1 MYPELDTPA
10 LVIDLD
16 AVRANI
22 MEMAKAAAKHG
33 VRLRPHI
40 KTHKMPELARM
51 QLDAGAGGIT
61 CAKLGEAEVMA
72 DAGIDDIL
80 LAFPVWGEPKL
91 RRLAAL
97 RERAR
102 IRVSLD
108 SPEVAAGLGRLGGP
122 PVEVLVEVDTGQH
135 RLGRPPGRPTADL
148 VAEIAAVPG
157 VEVVGLL
164 TLAGHAYHARTP
176 AELEETARREGEDLV
191 ATAELCAVDGI
202 ELREISVG
210 STPTA
215 RAAGR
220 HAGAAHPRPC
230 LLGRQPLRPRLRR
243 RERAGHHRTPR
254 RGPRRGPLTKEGT
267 SCGDWPAS
275 GC

>member
-1 MYPELDTPA
+1 MYLELDTPS

-16 AVRANI
+16 AVRGNI
-22 MEMAKAAAKHG
+22 AEMAETAATHG

-51 QLDAGAGGIT
+51 QLDAGASGIT

-80 LAFPVWGEPKL
+80 LAFPIWGEPKL

-102 IRVSLD
+102 VRVSLD
-108 SPEVAAGLGRLGGP
+108 SVEVAAGLGKLGGP

-157 VEVVGLL
+157 WRSWACSRWPG
-164 TLAGHAYHARTP
+164 TPIIRAPRPSWRRPPAARARTSWP
-176 AELEETARREGEDLV
+176 RPSCAC
-191 ATAELCAVDGI
+191 ATASSC
-202 ELREISVG
+202 
-210 STPTA
+210 
-215 RAAGR
+215 GR
-220 HAGAAHPRPC
+220 SASAPPRPP
-230 LLGRQPLRPRLRR
+230 GTRPGS
-243 RERAGHHRTPR
+243 RA
-254 RGPRRGPLTKEGT
+254 
-267 SCGDWPAS
+267 
-275 GC
+275 